1 MVTAVHGESL
11 LRECVDAGVAPLRG
25 ATLGQCRRRRTDRG
39 WRSGADNG
47 RAAAQSDVVADAAT
61 AEKKPLQPE
70 RCRQAIGQTMALGS
84 RR

>member
-1 MVTAVHGESL
+1 MPVWPLLGVPLSDNAAVGEL
-11 LRECVDAGVAPLRG
+11 TG
-25 ATLGQCRRRRTDRG
+25 A
-39 WRSGADNG
+39 RSGADNG

>member
-1 MVTAVHGESL
+1 MPLSDNAAVGEL
-11 LRECVDAGVAPLRG
+11 TGAG
-25 ATLGQCRRRRTDRG
+25 DRG
-39 WRSGADNG
+39 RTTV
-47 RAAAQSDVVADAAT
+47 AAAQSDVVADAAT